1 MTRIIL
7 LLFGFAAV
15 GCATQSPV
23 GAERPEVLR
32 DVEGYAIASC
42 LTHQPQPLLKDQ
54 GDAWAAVIVQ
64 RMKGDIEALSGIAE
78 QVAHETA
85 SGDMAVIRNEAG
97 PEPDKA
103 LPLLYC
109 GEIIDKPAVRTAIQ
123 KALAELEPAYKP

>member
-1 MTRIIL
+1 MTRVIVL
-7 LLFGFAAV
+7 LLGLASA
-15 GCATQSPV
+15 GCATQSPL
-23 GAERPEVLR
+23 GNKRPEVLR

-42 LTHQPQPLLKDQ
+42 LTHQPMPFLKDQ

-78 QVAHETA
+78 QVARETA

-97 PEPDKA
+97 PEADKA

-109 GEIIDKPAVRTAIQ
+109 GEIIDKPAVRSAIQ
-123 KALAELEPAYKP
+123 KALTELEPAYKP